1 MNESMDRLRDEM
13 AKMHDHPGVQAVGEY
28 LCRRLEKA

>member
-13 AKMHDHPGVQAVGEY
+13 AKMHDHPGVQAVGD
-28 LCRRLEKA
+28 RFQ